1 MTPRI
6 NIPKISSFGF
16 SQITTPG
23 PLSPVSKRKLR
34 NTLPPSPTVTTP
46 QCPSPPR
53 ETFPFLWQCCSCYT
67 IYRFSTTRRCL
78 NCSHHYC
85 TREVAFG
92 DSNEFSSSG
101 GSSSNKKRR
110 RKNKYCRSEFDYE
123 GWAAWGAWRR
133 GHALG
138 IESTRPED
146 ADAEKRT
153 REAKFVTKTHNC
165 FTDCDFP
172 SQCFHTQIRVLE
184 DRMREAGREDDETE
198 ELTEEDD
205 EILRAYAT
213 SSSIIHAEADYAE
226 EEEEDD
232 DDYLELNLARDL
244 PADEEEGETS
254 PTSPSSR
261 SPFFYDDNN
270 HKSSSQVSRNTEPV
284 YPFIIPGLGSS
295 PSSPAV
301 DATKLTTD
309 EIFALIDEDDDMMP
323 LEDSKTGT
331 FRRRAGAD
339 SRLSVRPNNP
349 SETVSWADLPDDLSD
364 LSDDLSDRGSSVNN
378 GAGAGDDDKYRRPN
392 SSGSDASSS
401 SAEWEDVDDEE
412 EDVDMTEDRETQGN
426 GTALRLF
433 KKARFAFMIE
443 AEP

>member
-34 NTLPPSPTVTTP
+34 NTLPLPLPSQPP
-46 QCPSPPR
+46 QCPPPPR

-92 DSNEFSSSG
+92 DSNESSSSSG

-146 ADAEKRT
+146 TDAEKRA

-184 DRMREAGREDDETE
+184 DRMREAEREDDEAE

-270 HKSSSQVSRNTEPV
+270 HRSSSQ
-284 YPFIIPGLGSS
+284 
-295 PSSPAV
+295 
-301 DATKLTTD
+301 
-309 EIFALIDEDDDMMP
+309 IFALIDEDDDMMP

-331 FRRRAGAD
+331 FRKRAGAD
-339 SRLSVRPNNP
+339 SRLSVRPKNP

-378 GAGAGDDDKYRRPN
+378 GAGVGASDDDKYRRPN

-401 SAEWEDVDDEE
+401 SAEWEDVDDDE
-412 EDVDMTEDRETQGN
+412 EDVDVTEGRERQEN

-433 KKARFAFMIE
+433 KRARFAFMIE